1 MRAVIGVGLTLS
13 LLAAPLEARAENGQI
28 AAGILGGLTNPMG
41 ALVGGLVL
49 GLIEAF
55 AIVWVSSAYKDVV
68 AFSLIIA
75 IMILMPHG
83 MLGRAGRRGG

>member
-1 MRAVIGVGLTLS
+1 VNYLGGLALTLK
-13 LLAAPLEARAENGQI
+13 GF

-41 ALVGGLVL
+41 AVVGGLVL
-49 GLIEAF
+49 GLIEAL

-68 AFSLIIA
+68 AFSVIIA

-83 MLGRAGRRGG
+83 ILGRAGRKGG